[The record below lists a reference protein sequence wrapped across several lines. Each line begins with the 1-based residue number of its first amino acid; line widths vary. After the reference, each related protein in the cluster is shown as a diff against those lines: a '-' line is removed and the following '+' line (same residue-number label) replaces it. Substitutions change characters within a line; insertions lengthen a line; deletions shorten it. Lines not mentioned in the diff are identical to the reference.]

1 MAKEDV
7 YLFVVDDDQRVFKGI
22 QEHADGASDY
32 FNFKPVF
39 VRGVSDLDNV
49 KRTIP
54 DGAKYF
60 AVVDMIMETSGSGVE
75 VLSKLKSA
83 LTINRTGFCGAVVH
97 TSLRSL
103 KLEILRKNSN
113 LGNDLEAIIVK
124 EQRDGL
130 YGGNVID
137 YLKEKFEK
145 EY

>member
-1 MAKEDV
+1 
-7 YLFVVDDDQRVFKGI
+7 
-22 QEHADGASDY
+22 
-32 FNFKPVF
+32 
-39 VRGVSDLDNV
+39 
-49 KRTIP
+49 
-54 DGAKYF
+54 
-60 AVVDMIMETSGSGVE
+60 MIMETSGSGVE

-130 YGGNVID
+130 YGRNVID
-137 YLKEKFEK
+137 YLKEHPEIELVRFVLFGTDAYNAYKTVAGK
-145 EY
+145 INYPAN